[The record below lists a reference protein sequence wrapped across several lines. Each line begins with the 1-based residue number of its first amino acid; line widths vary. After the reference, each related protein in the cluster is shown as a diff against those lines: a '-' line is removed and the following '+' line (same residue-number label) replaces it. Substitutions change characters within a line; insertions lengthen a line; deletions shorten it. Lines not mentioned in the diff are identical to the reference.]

1 MPNADLIYNADL
13 ARNCCGDNVN
23 TAASSTAGCDC

>member
-13 ARNCCGDNVN
+13 ASCGCCG
-23 TAASSTAGCDC
+23 TSSSPVPDAG